1 MKEAAVLLALLDRLA
16 AASGDAACFS
26 AQELAEWPTT
36 MLEGLKAAGLLVA
49 ATPAASVICP
59 GCEDECAMPV
69 ELAMNA
75 AGELR
80 PFVACDK
87 REDTARVPVPLA
99 LLEQW
104 QCAPRQL
111 ADALATLLGLRR
123 PMTDNDPQRYDL
135 GVMKGAKHSAHV
147 VLTVEH
153 GLQLAIA
160 GHTLPVAD
168 VLELG
173 DKGLAAD
180 RRALLRCVDS
190 PVGAAGDK
198 ESAEQRRE
206 RLRKRRDEL
215 KALGVHNFN
224 QVLAEEEGR
233 SIERIKQLL
242 KEEAVEQPRNWLDLS
257 PKGTTQKNPKPK
269 R

>member
-1 MKEAAVLLALLDRLA
+1 MKEAAVLPALLGRLA

-26 AQELAEWPTT
+26 AQELAEWPPTV
-36 MLEGLKAAGLLVA
+36 LKRLKAAGLLVA

-59 GCEDECAMPV
+59 GCEDECTMPV
-69 ELAMNA
+69 ELATNA
-75 AGELR
+75 EGEVR

-87 REDTARVPVPLA
+87 REDTARVPVPQA

-111 ADALATLLGLRR
+111 ADVLATLLGLRR
-123 PMTDNDPQRYDL
+123 PMTDNDPARYDL

-160 GHTLPVAD
+160 GHTVPVAD

-173 DKGLAAD
+173 DKGLAVD

-190 PVGAAGDK
+190 PVAAAGDK

-215 KALGVHNFN
+215 KAQGERHYNK
-224 QVLAEEEGR
+224 VLAEEEGVTV
-233 SIERIKQLL
+233 ERIKQLL
-242 KEEAVEQPRNWLDLS
+242 KDETADQPDNWFDLS

>member
-1 MKEAAVLLALLDRLA
+1 MKEAAVLPALLDRLA
-16 AASGDAACFS
+16 VASGDAAYFS
-26 AQELAEWPTT
+26 AQQLAEWPPTL
-36 MLEGLKAAGLLVA
+36 LERLRAAGLLVA
-49 ATPAASVICP
+49 ATPAVSVICP

-69 ELAMNA
+69 ELATNA
-75 AGELR
+75 ANELR
-80 PFVACDK
+80 HFVACDK

-104 QCAPRQL
+104 QCTPRQL
-111 ADALATLLGLRR
+111 ADAIAALLGLRR
-123 PMTDNDPQRYDL
+123 PMTDNDPARYDL
-135 GVMKGAKHSAHV
+135 GVMKAAKHSAHV
-147 VLTVEH
+147 VLTVGN

-173 DKGLAAD
+173 DKDLAVD
-180 RRALLRCVDS
+180 RRALLRCVDN
-190 PVGAAGDK
+190 PVAAAGDK

-215 KALGVHNFN
+215 KAMGEHHYNK
-224 QVLAEEEGR
+224 VLAEEEGVTVG
-233 SIERIKQLL
+233 RIKQLL
-242 KEEAVEQPRNWLDLS
+242 KDETADQPGNWFNLS

>member
-1 MKEAAVLLALLDRLA
+1 MKEPAVLPLLLDRLA

-26 AQELAEWPTT
+26 VHELAEWPPAP
-36 MLEGLKAAGLLVA
+36 LERLKDAGLLVA
-49 ATPAASVICP
+49 TTPATSVICP
-59 GCEDECAMPV
+59 GCEYECAMPV
-69 ELAMNA
+69 ELVTNA
-75 AGELR
+75 AGELC

-99 LLEQW
+99 ELEQW

-111 ADALATLLGLRR
+111 ADVLAVLLGLRR
-123 PMTDNDPQRYDL
+123 PLADNDPARCDL

-147 VLTVEH
+147 VLAVEH

-173 DKGLAAD
+173 DKGLAVD
-180 RRALLRCVDS
+180 RRRLVRCVDN
-190 PVGAAGDK
+190 PVAAAGDK
-198 ESAEQRRE
+198 ESSEQRRE
-206 RLRKRRDEL
+206 RLRKQRDEL
-215 KALGVHNFN
+215 KAAHVRNFN
-224 QVLAEEEGR
+224 QVLAEEEGV
-233 SIERIKQLL
+233 SVERIKQLL
-242 KEEAVEQPRNWLDLS
+242 KGETVERPDTWFDLS
-257 PKGTTQKNPKPK
+257 PKRTAQKKPKPP

>member
-1 MKEAAVLLALLDRLA
+1 MMEATVLPALLDRLA
-16 AASGDAACFS
+16 GASGNAACFS
-26 AQELAEWPTT
+26 AQELAEWPPAT
-36 MLEGLKAAGLLVA
+36 LQRLKAAGLLVA
-49 ATPAASVICP
+49 ATPSASVICP

-69 ELAMNA
+69 ELATNA

-80 PFVACDK
+80 PFVACNK
-87 REDTARVPVPLA
+87 REDTARVPVPLT

-111 ADALATLLGLRR
+111 AEALASLLGLRR
-123 PMTDNDPQRYDL
+123 PMTDNDPARFDL
-135 GVMKGAKHSAHV
+135 GVMKAAKHSAHV
-147 VLTVEH
+147 VMTVGN

-160 GHTLPVAD
+160 GHTVLVAD

-173 DKGLAAD
+173 DKGLAVD

-190 PVGAAGDK
+190 PVAAAGDK

-215 KALGVHNFN
+215 KAQGEHHYNK
-224 QVLAEEEGR
+224 VLAEEEG
-233 SIERIKQLL
+233 ITVARIKQLL
-242 KEEAVEQPRNWLDLS
+242 KEETVEQPRNWFDLS
-257 PKGTTQKNPKPK
+257 PKGTTQKNQKPK